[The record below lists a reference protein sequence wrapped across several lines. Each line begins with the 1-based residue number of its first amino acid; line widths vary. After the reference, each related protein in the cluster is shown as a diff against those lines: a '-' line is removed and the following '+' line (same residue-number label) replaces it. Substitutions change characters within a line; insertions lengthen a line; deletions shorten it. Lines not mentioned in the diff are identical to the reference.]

1 MYRYPLVG
9 LAITFLFG
17 CSSEKNPSPEQLDWP
32 VYLGDQASSQY
43 SPLDQI
49 NRSNVHKLSIAWQY
63 DSGDLW
69 DANNAQI
76 QTNALVINGIVYG
89 ASPKQS
95 IFALE
100 ADTGR
105 ELWRFDP
112 STISKVEGMAR
123 SLGNLRGISHWAS
136 AKEQRLFFTSG
147 HYLYALNAQTGAQI
161 LSFGKQGRVDL
172 RVGLDRN
179 PEDNFVAATSPGIIY
194 QNLLIQG
201 TRVSEGPG
209 GAPGYI
215 RAYDVLSGEIAW
227 TFHTI
232 PHPGEFGY
240 DTWPEEAYKRVGGAN
255 SWAGMSLDAKVGT
268 VYVPTGSA
276 AFDFWGG
283 DRHGKNLFANCLL
296 ALDAKTGKRRW
307 HFQFVHHDIWDR
319 DLPAPPNLLT
329 VKHEG
334 RNVEAVAQVT
344 KSGHVFVFD
353 RHSGE
358 PLFPIEEKPFPPS
371 TLEGE
376 QTWPTQPIPQL
387 PKPISRQFMTQED
400 INDQNPEEHAA
411 MLERFQS
418 VISNGQFQPFDENG
432 TLIFPGFDGGAEWGG
447 AATDNNGVVYVNA
460 NEMPWIASLSRVEKT
475 AGNESDQSGAE
486 LYQQHCATCHGIDKL
501 GGASNPSLV
510 DIDQHYSA
518 EQFQQLLKVGRGFMP
533 AFARLREA
541 ERIKLQ
547 QFVLGSENSQA
558 EIKEALSSEQ
568 RDAEIPYVFDGYH
581 RFTDSQ
587 GNPAI
592 KPPWGTLNAIDLN
605 TGERLWQVT
614 LGELPELSA
623 KGIAPTGTENYGGP
637 VVTAGGLIF
646 IAATKDEMFR
656 AFDKKTGELL
666 WQTKLPAG
674 AYATPSVY
682 MVDGVQYIL
691 IAAGGGKMGTPSGSH
706 YLAFR
711 LAPK

>member
-1 MYRYPLVG
+1 MLRILLPLATLV
-9 LAITFLFG
+9 LLLS
-17 CSSEKNPSPEQLDWP
+17 CSAEHRTDTDQADWP
-32 VYLGDQASSQY
+32 IYLGDSSSSQY

-49 NRSNVHKLSIAWQY
+49 NLDNVQQLTLAWQY

-69 DANNAQI
+69 DKNNAQI
-76 QTNALVINGIVYG
+76 QTNALVVDGIVYG

-100 ADTGR
+100 ADTGA
-105 ELWRFDP
+105 EIWRFDP
-112 STISKVEGMAR
+112 SRISKVEGMAR
-123 SLGNLRGISHWAS
+123 SLGNLRGMSLWSQAGD
-136 AKEQRLFFTSG
+136 KRLFFTSG
-147 HYLYALNAQTGAQI
+147 HYLYALNANTGEQI
-161 LSFGKQGRVDL
+161 PSFGKQGRVDL
-172 RVGLDRN
+172 RHGLDRN
-179 PEDNFVAATSPGIIY
+179 PEDIFVAATSPGVIY

-215 RAYDVLSGEIAW
+215 RAYDVLSGKIVW

-240 DTWPEEAYKRVGGAN
+240 DTWPEDAYKRVGGAN
-255 SWAGMSLDAKVGT
+255 SWAGMSLDEKSGT

-283 DRHGKNLFANCLL
+283 DRHGQNLFANSLL
-296 ALDAKTGKRRW
+296 ALNAKTGERRW

-329 VKHEG
+329 LKHKG
-334 RNVEAVAQVT
+334 KNVEAVAQVT

-358 PLFPIEEKPFPPS
+358 PIFPVEEQPFPPS
-371 TLEGE
+371 NLEGE
-376 QTWPTQPIPQL
+376 QTWPTQPIPKL
-387 PKPISRQFMTQED
+387 PLPFSRQHMTADD
-400 INDQNPEEHAA
+400 INDHDAAEHAT
-411 MLERFQS
+411 MLERFNS
-418 VISNGQFQPFDENG
+418 IISNGQFQPFDENG

-447 AATDNNGVVYVNA
+447 AATDPNGIIYLNA
-460 NEMPWIASLSRVEKT
+460 NEMPWIASLSRVE
-475 AGNESDQSGAE
+475 ASLDSDQSGAT
-486 LYQQHCATCHGIDKL
+486 LYEMHCATCHGVDKL
-501 GGASNPSLV
+501 GGPSSPSLV
-510 DIDQHYSA
+510 GIGGQYKA

-533 AFARLREA
+533 AFSHLQDA
-541 ERIKLQ
+541 ERLKLESYIFGEQ
-547 QFVLGSENSQA
+547 ESQA

-568 RDAEIPYVFDGYH
+568 TDAEIPYVWDGYH

-605 TGERLWQVT
+605 TGQQLWQVP

-623 KGIAPTGTENYGGP
+623 KGIPPTGTENYGGP

-656 AFDKKTGELL
+656 AFDKNTGKLL

-682 MVDGVQYIL
+682 MVDGVQYVL
-691 IAAGGGKMGTPSGSH
+691 IAAGGGKMGTSSGSL
-706 YLAFR
+706 YLAYR
-711 LAPK
+711 LPR